1 MTSAGVS
8 GVRAFSTRT
17 PSVTR
22 DTLEE
27 MAAAQDHR
35 GGGGADVWLGP
46 DVGLA
51 RSRPAPAPHLSDGGP
66 VGEDCPQPARSIDGR
81 WVVALDGAVRNHA
94 TLRAHLDYPF
104 RSRDDAELVVAGL
117 ALEGISF
124 VERLQG
130 QFALVA
136 HDLRTDTTHLVRDR
150 IGVLPLH
157 YRHVPGGIAFAS
169 EVKAL
174 LVLGPRP
181 GVDHRSLDA
190 YLAHRTVP
198 APDTLFEGVKKVR
211 PAHRVSIMP
220 GGHLEE
226 TAYWSP
232 PDADPDGTW
241 SPEDAIEAVR
251 DGVREAVRSSL
262 DPGTPVGINLTGG
275 LASSLVAAQAQ
286 QLRGDEP
293 VHTFSLAFGD
303 DAPDE
308 LARTGRLSSLLGTRH
323 HDVHLRL
330 PDLDE
335 LWAPLTWHR
344 DAPLSDPADL
354 AAHVLARTAAEHVPA
369 ILCAQ
374 GADELFGGH
383 QRYRLAGV
391 AERSYGLPGLPSPLR
406 AGLGGR
412 VERRLGA
419 TFSAPERR
427 RLLGQAPPR
436 DRRSAPAVG
445 VDPVDR
451 MLRHDLRH
459 TLPDDVLERLDRMS
473 TAASLEVR
481 LPLLDHHLVELAFRL
496 PTSVKVRAGCTAWV
510 LREAA
515 RPLLPDEVI
524 ERRVPE
530 PGAGSWWYPGLR
542 DTVRERL
549 TGPGSWIGRT
559 LDQSLVRDLLLRHE
573 HGGHEQDRI
582 WALVALEVWH
592 EAFFTDTPTVPRPR
606 GAMRPAVAGAAR
618 QS

>member
-1 MTSAGVS
+1 MTGAGVCGIRASSARAALPPS
-8 GVRAFSTRT
+8 GWAPTRE
-17 PSVTR
+17 V
-22 DTLEE
+22 LEQ
-27 MAAAQDHR
+27 MAAAQEHR
-35 GGGGADVWLGP
+35 GGGATDVWLGP
-46 DVGLA
+46 GVGLA
-51 RSRPAPAPHLSDGGP
+51 RSRPVTAAGP
-66 VGEDCPQPARSIDGR
+66 SPQPARSADGR
-81 WVVALDGAVRNHA
+81 WVVALDGTVRNHA
-94 TLRAHLDYPF
+94 TLRARLAQPL
-104 RSRDDAELVVAGL
+104 RSTDDSELVAAGL
-117 ALEGISF
+117 ALEGIGF
-124 VERLQG
+124 VERLTG

-136 HDLRTDTTHLVRDR
+136 HDLRTGTTHLVRDR
-150 IGVLPLH
+150 IGVQPLH

-181 GVDHRSLDA
+181 DVDHRSLDA

-211 PAHRVSIMP
+211 PAHRVSITP
-220 GGHLEE
+220 DGHPEE
-226 TAYWSP
+226 AAYWSP

-241 SPEDAIEAVR
+241 TADDAIEAVR
-251 DGVREAVRSSL
+251 DGVREAVRASL
-262 DPGTPVGINLTGG
+262 DGDAPVGVNLTGG
-275 LASSLVAAQAQ
+275 LASSVLAAQAQ

-293 VHTFSLAFGD
+293 VHTFSLAHGD
-303 DAPDE
+303 DAAHE

-323 HDVHLRL
+323 HDVALG
-330 PDLDE
+330 PADLDE
-335 LWAPLTWHR
+335 LWGPLTRHR

-354 AAHVLARTAAEHVPA
+354 AAHVLARAAGKHVQT

-383 QRYRLAGV
+383 SRYRLAAV
-391 AERSYGLPGLPSPLR
+391 AERTYGLPGLGR
-406 AGLGGR
+406 R

-427 RLLGQAPPR
+427 RLLGSQSPPR
-436 DRRSAPAVG
+436 DRRPAPTVG

-481 LPLLDHHLVELAFRL
+481 LPLLDHRLVELAFRL
-496 PTSVKVRAGCTAWV
+496 PTSVKVRAGCTTWV

-530 PGAGSWWYPGLR
+530 PGAGSWWYAGMR
-542 DTVRERL
+542 DAVRQRL
-549 TGPGSWIGRT
+549 TGPGSWVAST

-582 WALVALEVWH
+582 WALVSLEVWH
-592 EAFFTDTPTVPRPR
+592 ESFFAGTPSVPRPR
-606 GAMRPAVAGAAR
+606 IATSGTAAGAAR
-618 QS
+618 LSS

>member
-8 GVRAFSTRT
+8 GIRAFSPR
-17 PSVTR
+17 SSSLTR
-22 DTLEE
+22 DNLEA

-51 RSRPAPAPHLSDGGP
+51 RSRASASPLRDGPAAGP
-66 VGEDCPQPARSIDGR
+66 CPQPARSVDGR

-94 TLRAHLDYPF
+94 ILRAHLDYPF
-104 RSRDDAELVVAGL
+104 RSPDDAELVVAGL
-117 ALEGISF
+117 ALEGIAF

-174 LVLGPRP
+174 LVVGPRP
-181 GVDHRSLDA
+181 DVDHRSLDA
-190 YLAHRTVP
+190 YLTHRTVR
-198 APDTLFEGVKKVR
+198 APHTLFDGVKKVR
-211 PAHRVSIMP
+211 PAHRLSIGP

-241 SPEDAIEAVR
+241 TPDDAIEAVR

-262 DPGTPVGINLTGG
+262 DPGTPVGIHLDGG
-275 LASSLVAAQAQ
+275 LASSLVVAQAQ

-293 VHTFSLAFGD
+293 VHTFSLALGE
-303 DAPDE
+303 DARDE
-308 LARTGRLSSLLGTRH
+308 LTRTGRLSSLLGTRH
-323 HDVHLRL
+323 HDVHLRP

-335 LWAPLTWHR
+335 LWAPLTRQR
-344 DAPLSDPADL
+344 DAPLSAPADL
-354 AAHVLARTAAEHVPA
+354 AAHVLARAAGEHVPA
-369 ILCAQ
+369 MLCAQ
-374 GADELFGGH
+374 GADELFAGH

-391 AERSYGLPGLPSPLR
+391 AERSYGLPAPLR
-406 AGLGGR
+406 SGLGRR

-419 TFSAPERR
+419 TFAAPERR

-436 DRRSAPAVG
+436 DRRSTPAAG

-451 MLRHDLRH
+451 ILRNDLRH
-459 TLPDDVLERLDRMS
+459 TLPDDVLERLDRMW

-481 LPLLDHHLVELAFRL
+481 VPLLDHRLVELAFRL
-496 PTSVKVRAGCTAWV
+496 PTSVKVRAGCTTWV
-510 LREAA
+510 LREVA

-524 ERRVPE
+524 ERRQ
-530 PGAGSWWYPGLR
+530 AASDDGSWWHAGLR
-542 DTVRERL
+542 DTVRQRL
-549 TGPGSWIGRT
+549 TGPGSWIAQT
-559 LDQSLVRDLLLRHE
+559 LDRSLVRDLVRRHE

-582 WALVALEVWH
+582 WALVSLEVWH
-592 EAFFTDTPTVPRPR
+592 EVFFSDLSDTPTLPRPR
-606 GAMRPAVAGAAR
+606 GAARPVAAGTAHL
-618 QS
+618 S

>member
-8 GVRAFSTRT
+8 GVRVFSTRT
-17 PSVTR
+17 LSVTR

-35 GGGGADVWLGP
+35 GGGGADVWWGP

-51 RSRPAPAPHLSDGGP
+51 RSRSVGGDGTFA
-66 VGEDCPQPARSIDGR
+66 QPARSVDGR
-81 WVVALDGAVRNHA
+81 WVVALDGAIRNHA
-94 TLRAHLDYPF
+94 TLRAHLDHPL
-104 RSRDDAELVVAGL
+104 RSREDAELVVAGL
-117 ALEGISF
+117 SLEGISF
-124 VERLQG
+124 VERLTG

-150 IGVLPLH
+150 IGVQPLH

-174 LVLGPRP
+174 LVLAPRP

-220 GGHLEE
+220 GGHVEE

-232 PDADPDGTW
+232 PAADPDGTW
-241 SPEDAIEAVR
+241 TPDDAIEAVR
-251 DGVREAVRSSL
+251 DGVREAVRASL
-262 DPGTPVGINLTGG
+262 DPDAPVGINLTGG
-275 LASSLVAAQAQ
+275 LASSLLAAQAQ
-286 QLRGDEP
+286 QLRGDEAM
-293 VHTFSLAFGD
+293 HTFSLAYGD
-303 DAPDE
+303 DAPHE

-323 HDVHLRL
+323 HDVHLDRA
-330 PDLDE
+330 DLEE
-335 LWAPLTWHR
+335 LWGPLTWHR

-354 AAHVLARTAAEHVPA
+354 AAHVLARAAGEHVPA

-391 AERSYGLPGLPSPLR
+391 AERSYGLPGLPAPLR
-406 AGLGGR
+406 SGLGRR

-427 RLLGQAPPR
+427 RLLGQSPPR
-436 DRRSAPAVG
+436 DRRSSTTVG

-496 PTSVKVRAGCTAWV
+496 PTSVKVRAGCTTWV

-530 PGAGSWWYPGLR
+530 RGAGSWWYAGMR
-542 DTVRERL
+542 DAVRQRL
-549 TGPGSWIGRT
+549 TGSGSWIAQT

-582 WALVALEVWH
+582 WALMALEVWH
-592 EAFFTDTPTVPRPR
+592 ESFFADTPTVPRPR

>member
-8 GVRAFSTRT
+8 GIRTFATRT
-17 PSVTR
+17 ATHALTR
-22 DTLEE
+22 HALDE

-35 GGGGADVWLGP
+35 GGGGADVWLGA

-51 RSRPAPAPHLSDGGP
+51 RCRPVTAADP
-66 VGEDCPQPARSIDGR
+66 CPQPARSVDGR

-104 RSRDDAELVVAGL
+104 RSRDDSELVVAGL

-174 LVLGPRP
+174 LALGPRP

-211 PAHRVSIMP
+211 PAHRVSIMA

-241 SPEDAIEAVR
+241 TVDDAIETVR
-251 DGVREAVRSSL
+251 DGVREAVRSAL
-262 DPGTPVGINLTGG
+262 DPGTPVGVNLTGG
-275 LASSLVAAQAQ
+275 LASSLLTAQAQ
-286 QLRGDEP
+286 QLCGDEP

-308 LARTGRLSSLLGTRH
+308 LSRTARLSRLLGTRH
-323 HDVHLRL
+323 HDVQLRGS
-330 PDLDE
+330 DLDE
-335 LWAPLTWHR
+335 LWGPLTWHR
-344 DAPLSDPADL
+344 DAPLSGPADL
-354 AAHVLARTAAEHVPA
+354 AAHLLARTAAEHVPA
-369 ILCAQ
+369 LLCAQ
-374 GADELFGGH
+374 GAEEVFGGH

-391 AERSYGLPGLPSPLR
+391 AERSYGLPAPLR
-406 AGLGGR
+406 AGLGRR

-436 DRRSAPAVG
+436 DRRSTPPVG
-445 VDPVDR
+445 VDAVDR

-481 LPLLDHHLVELAFRL
+481 LPLLDHRLVELASRL
-496 PTSVKVRAGCTAWV
+496 PSSVKVRAGCTTWV

-515 RPLLPDEVI
+515 RQLLPDEVI

-530 PGAGSWWYPGLR
+530 PGAGSWWYAGMR
-542 DTVRERL
+542 DTVRQRL
-549 TGPGSWIGRT
+549 TGPGSWIGQT
-559 LDQSLVRDLLLRHE
+559 LDRSVVHDLLRRHE

-582 WALVALEVWH
+582 WALVSLEVWH
-592 EAFFTDTPTVPRPR
+592 EAFFADSPAVPRPR
-606 GAMRPAVAGAAR
+606 GASRPAVAGTVHL
-618 QS
+618 S

>member
-1 MTSAGVS
+1 MTGAGVS
-8 GVRAFSTRT
+8 GLRAFAARAADRGSGWQ
-17 PSVTR
+17 PSR
-22 DTLEE
+22 EMLEE

-35 GGGGADVWLGP
+35 GGGGTDVWLARG
-46 DVGLA
+46 VGLA
-51 RSRPAPAPHLSDGGP
+51 RSRSHAADDP
-66 VGEDCPQPARSIDGR
+66 VPQPARSADGR
-81 WVVALDGAVRNHA
+81 WVVALDGTLRDQAS
-94 TLRAHLDYPF
+94 LRAHLGHL
-104 RSRDDAELVVAGL
+104 RSRDDGELVAAGL
-117 ALEGISF
+117 AWEGISF
-124 VERLQG
+124 IERLTG

-150 IGVLPLH
+150 IGVQPLH

-181 GVDHRSLDA
+181 EVDHRSLDA

-241 SPEDAIEAVR
+241 TADDAIEAVR

-262 DPGTPVGINLTGG
+262 APDTPVGINLTGG
-275 LASSLVAAQAQ
+275 LASSLLAAQAQ
-286 QLRGDEP
+286 QLRGDET
-293 VHTFSLAFGD
+293 VHTFSLAHGD
-303 DAPDE
+303 DAADE
-308 LARTGRLSSLLGTRH
+308 LARTGRLSALLGTLH
-323 HDVHLRL
+323 HDVHLGRD
-330 PDLDE
+330 DLDE
-335 LWAPLTWHR
+335 LWGPLTWHR

-354 AAHVLARTAAEHVPA
+354 AAHVLDRTAAEHVPE

-391 AERSYGLPGLPSPLR
+391 AERSYGLPVLPAPLR
-406 AGLGGR
+406 SGLGRR

-419 TFSAPERR
+419 TFSATERR
-427 RLLGQAPPR
+427 RLLGHAPPR
-436 DRRSAPAVG
+436 DRRASATVG

-473 TAASLEVR
+473 SATSLAVG
-481 LPLLDHHLVELAFRL
+481 LPLLDHRLVELAFRL
-496 PTSVKVRAGCTAWV
+496 PTSVKVRAGCTTWV

-530 PGAGSWWYPGLR
+530 PGAGSWWYAGMR
-542 DTVRERL
+542 DTVRQRL
-549 TGPGSWIGRT
+549 TGPGSWIART

-592 EAFFTDTPTVPRPR
+592 ESFFAETPSVPRPR
-606 GAMRPAVAGAAR
+606 GAVPGAVAGSVR
-618 QS
+618 LSS